1 MAQNSVRIGGNKIDA
16 AIADYIRRKYGLI
29 IGDQTAEDIKKEIG
43 SALPLEVPL
52 TMQIRGRDM
61 IAGLPKTIKL
71 DSDEVTQAIGDELD
85 GIIAAVKAVL
95 EQTPPELS
103 SDIIDRGMVMT
114 GGGSLLRTIDKLMT
128 KVTGVPAYVADEPM
142 LAVARG
148 TGIALENLDDY
159 IRSVMSNR

>member
-1 MAQNSVRIGGNKIDA
+1 
-16 AIADYIRRKYGLI
+16 
-29 IGDQTAEDIKKEIG
+29 
-43 SALPLEVPL
+43 
-52 TMQIRGRDM
+52 MQIRGRDM

-71 DSDEVTQAIGDELD
+71 DSDEVTQAMNDELE
-85 GIIAAVKAVL
+85 GIIGAVKTVL

-114 GGGSLLRTIDKLMT
+114 GGGSKLRNIDKLMT

-142 LAVARG
+142 LCVARG

-159 IRSVMSNR
+159 IRSVISNR